1 MSGFMLSGC
10 HATLVL
16 DVLNIA
22 SEGELLNGRIYR
34 EAVIWREW
42 QLRCAGCTMAGRAA
56 RGQSQTCESEPSPG
70 SGAVVGRCV
79 PIPRW
84 AQDLVPALQLS
95 AHSGWCDGGLSLPP
109 YCVFSWFIT

>member
-16 DVLNIA
+16 GVLNIA

-34 EAVIWREW
+34 EAVIWRDW

-56 RGQSQTCESEPSPG
+56 
-70 SGAVVGRCV
+70 
-79 PIPRW
+79 
-84 AQDLVPALQLS
+84 
-95 AHSGWCDGGLSLPP
+95 
-109 YCVFSWFIT
+109 